1 MTNGSLN
8 LSLRHQK
15 QKQDDR
21 DVSEENIGKKIL
33 PDLRGKFNYNR
44 MNQTVFM
51 Y

>member
-8 LSLRHQK
+8 LSLPHQK

-21 DVSEENIGKKIL
+21 DVSEENIQKKIL
-33 PDLRGKFNYNR
+33 LDLRGKFNYR
-44 MNQTVFM
+44 RVKQTVFM